1 MATTSSEAPLRVLA
15 VDDEPGMRRAIARS
29 LAPRY
34 LVEEASNA
42 REALERL
49 TGAPFEIAIVD
60 VRMPEVDGFELL
72 EALKLESP
80 ETEVIMITGSHS
92 DQSGKLVRAIRERA
106 FYFLEKP
113 FERDVLVALVDR
125 AAEVV
130 RLARQNR
137 EYLGQIKREAQRM
150 EEDLERARRFQLSL
164 LPREIP
170 RFRRLRIA
178 AHYAPHSRVGG
189 DLYDFY
195 RPRADTL
202 VAAIFD
208 LAGHGVS
215 AALLAGIL
223 KVHLDAVVAGRLGP
237 AQALAELN
245 RRWLGAS
252 QGIFATLF
260 LGTIGPEGNSL
271 RYASAGHPPPFVVR
285 AGGGVETFDSTGLP
299 IGLFA
304 EATYTEIDVPLGRG
318 DLVFLYSD
326 GLTEAPNPAGHPLGM
341 EAVRITLERFRDK
354 EPAQVVEAMRRQV
367 EEWCGPAGADDDVSF
382 FAIRRTD
389 AG

>member
-1 MATTSSEAPLRVLA
+1 MATNTSERPLRVLA
-15 VDDEPGMRRAIARS
+15 VDDEPGMRRAISRS

-34 LVEEASNA
+34 RVEEAASA
-42 REALERL
+42 REALDRL
-49 TGAPFEIAIVD
+49 SAAPFEIAIVD

-92 DQSGKLVRAIRERA
+92 DTTGKLVRAIRERA

-137 EYLGQIKREAQRM
+137 EYLGQIKREAARM

-178 AHYAPHSRVGG
+178 AHYQPHSRVGG
-189 DLYDFY
+189 DLYDLY

-202 VAAIFD
+202 VAAIVD

-215 AALLAGIL
+215 AALLAGIM
-223 KVHLDAVVAGRLGP
+223 KVHLDAVVGGRATP

-252 QGIFATLF
+252 HGSFATLF
-260 LGTIGPEGNSL
+260 LAHIGPEANLL
-271 RYASAGHPPPFVVR
+271 RYASAGHPPPLLVR
-285 AGGGVETFDSTGLP
+285 AGGGVEVCDSTGLP
-299 IGLFA
+299 IGAFP
-304 EATYTEIDVPLGRG
+304 EATFSEAELPLERG
-318 DLVFLYSD
+318 DLLFLYSD
-326 GLTEAPNPAGHPLGM
+326 GLTEAPDPGGAPLGLD
-341 EAVRITLERFRDK
+341 AVRDTIAPLRERD
-354 EPAQVVEAMRRQV
+354 PAQVVEEVRRLAAA
-367 EEWCGPAGADDDVSF
+367 WCGPAGPDDDVSF
-382 FAIRRTD
+382 LAIRRTD